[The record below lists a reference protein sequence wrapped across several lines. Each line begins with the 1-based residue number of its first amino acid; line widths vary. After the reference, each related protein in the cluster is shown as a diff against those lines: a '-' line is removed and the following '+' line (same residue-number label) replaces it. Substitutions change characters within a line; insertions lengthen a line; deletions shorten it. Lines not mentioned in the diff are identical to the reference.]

1 MSIKNSI
8 SEMLDWN
15 NESAKGADYAK
26 TGFAIHTIFVA
37 IASIGIAFIVG
48 ISTTLTGV
56 EKSLIA
62 LGILGIGVSLVVFGR
77 IVLELFRTVF
87 KVERQLTVLQDLGR
101 QNRIRPNLELIEAE
115 LKEISSRNYE
125 EVLQPIL
132 LQIERH
138 LATPKEI
145 APQESLLLAL
155 ERIHEQLEATRH
167 DYSRATLDSTL
178 RNIESNLDSLSK
190 QNSAEAV
197 ISNIDDLKLQ
207 LLHQTSEAPDSSLQT
222 TLSAIEKYLES
233 IAQSS
238 KPKKRVKKAAV
249 KKAPAK
255 KAVQKKE
262 VKKTGRTK
270 VLGSSQKKRKPVSK
284 SAKKKS

>member
-1 MSIKNSI
+1 MSMKNSI

-37 IASIGIAFIVG
+37 LASIGIAFVVG
-48 ISTTLTGV
+48 SSSTLSGIQKV
-56 EKSLIA
+56 LIA
-62 LGILGIGVSLVVFGR
+62 LAIFFVGISLVVFGR

-87 KVERQLTVLQDLGR
+87 KVERQLNVLQDLGR

-125 EVLQPIL
+125 EILQPIL
-132 LQIERH
+132 QQIERH

-145 APQESLLLAL
+145 APQESLLPAL

-167 DYSRATLDSTL
+167 DYSRATLDATL
-178 RNIESNLDSLSK
+178 RNIESNIENLNK
-190 QNSAEAV
+190 QDASQAV
-197 ISNIDDLKLQ
+197 ISNIDELKLQ
-207 LLHQTSEAPDSSLQT
+207 LLHQASEEPDTSLQT
-222 TLSAIEKYLES
+222 TLAAIEKYLED
-233 IAQSS
+233 IAESS
-238 KPKKRVKKAAV
+238 KPKKRVRKSA
-249 KKAPAK
+249 AK
-255 KAVQKKE
+255 KVAKKKQ

>member
-1 MSIKNSI
+1 MSMKNSI

-37 IASIGIAFIVG
+37 LASIGIAFVVG
-48 ISTTLTGV
+48 SSSTLSGIQKV
-56 EKSLIA
+56 LIA
-62 LGILGIGVSLVVFGR
+62 LAIFFVGISLVVFGR

-87 KVERQLTVLQDLGR
+87 KVERQLNVLQDLGR

-125 EVLQPIL
+125 EILQPIL
-132 LQIERH
+132 QQIERH

-145 APQESLLLAL
+145 APQESLLPAL

-167 DYSRATLDSTL
+167 DYSRATLDATL
-178 RNIESNLDSLSK
+178 RTIESNIENLNK
-190 QNSAEAV
+190 QDASQAV
-197 ISNIDDLKLQ
+197 ISNIDELKLQ
-207 LLHQTSEAPDSSLQT
+207 LLHQASEEPDTSLQA
-222 TLSAIEKYLES
+222 TLAAIEKYLED

-238 KPKKRVKKAAV
+238 KPKKSVRKSAV
-249 KKAPAK
+249 KKVVK
-255 KAVQKKE
+255 KKV
-262 VKKTGRTK
+262 VKKTGSTK

>member
-1 MSIKNSI
+1 MSMKNSI

-15 NESAKGADYAK
+15 HESAKGAEYAK

-37 IASIGIAFIVG
+37 VASIGIAFLVG
-48 ISTTLTGV
+48 NSSTLSAV
-56 EKSLIA
+56 QKSL
-62 LGILGIGVSLVVFGR
+62 LVVGILGVGVSLIVFGR
-77 IVLELFRTVF
+77 IILELFRTIF
-87 KVERQLTVLQDLGR
+87 KVERQLGVLQDLGR

-115 LKEISSRNYE
+115 LKEISSKNYDE
-125 EVLQPIL
+125 ILQPIL

-145 APQESLLLAL
+145 APQESLLPAL

-167 DYSRATLDSTL
+167 DYSRATLDATL
-178 RNIESNLDSLSK
+178 RSIESNVENLNK
-190 QNSAEAV
+190 QNASQEV
-197 ISNIDDLKLQ
+197 ISTIDELKLQ
-207 LLHQTSEAPDSSLQT
+207 LLHQASEEPDTSLQK
-222 TLSAIEKYLES
+222 TLAAIEKYLGD
-233 IAQSS
+233 IAEGS
-238 KPKKRVKKAAV
+238 KPKKSVRKSAV
-249 KKAPAK
+249 KKVVK
-255 KAVQKKE
+255 KKQ

>member
-37 IASIGIAFIVG
+37 IGSIGIAFIVG

-62 LGILGIGVSLVVFGR
+62 LGILGVGVSLVVFGR

-125 EVLQPIL
+125 EILQPIL

-145 APQESLLLAL
+145 APQENLLPAL

-178 RNIESNLDSLSK
+178 RNIESNIENLNK
-190 QNSAEAV
+190 QDASQAV
-197 ISNIDDLKLQ
+197 LSNIDELKLQ
-207 LLHQTSEAPDSSLQT
+207 LLHQASEEPDTSLQA
-222 TLSAIEKYLES
+222 TLSAIEKYLED
-233 IAQSS
+233 IAQNS
-238 KPKKRVKKAAV
+238 KPKKAV
-249 KKAPAK
+249 KKSAVKKVVKKKTLKTTAK
-255 KAVQKKE
+255 K
-262 VKKTGRTK
+262 T
-270 VLGSSQKKRKPVSK
+270 L
-284 SAKKKS
+284 AKKPASSKKKKLANKTSKK